1 MEHREPEQ
9 RMDEPTR
16 AARRR
21 EKDEQEQERL
31 KRRPKWLRD
40 LEVRRS
46 VNAAVQDAD
55 YDR

>member
-9 RMDEPTR
+9 RVDEPTQAPPR
-16 AARRR
+16 P
-21 EKDEQEQERL
+21 EKDEQERL